1 MTVIYIVRH
10 ALTDAH
16 EKRTVLSWTPGI
28 VLNLTGRKQ
37 AFSVAEAI
45 KDIELDGIISSPIE
59 RAYETASIIA
69 ESKGMSVIREGKFSE
84 WNMGIWTG
92 KHFDEVREQY
102 PKEFVVWRTKPH
114 ILEVESGETLTK
126 VAERMYSGL
135 LHWATKYEGKKIL
148 IVSHKDPIRAL
159 LTKILK
165 TSVENIKLFE
175 IEMASISRITYRN
188 NTFVVELINLI
199 PWKPIHTW

>member
-16 EKRTVLSWTPGI
+16 QKRTVLSWTPGI
-28 VLNLTGRKQ
+28 VLNLEGRKQ
-37 AFSVAEAI
+37 AFRVAEAI
-45 KDIELDGIISSPIE
+45 KDVELDEIISSPIE

-69 ESKGMSVIREGKFSE
+69 QSKGMNVVKDGRFSE

-92 KHFDEVREQY
+92 RHFDEVKREY
-102 PKEFVVWRTKPH
+102 PEEFSIWRKKPH
-114 ILEVESGETLTK
+114 TLEVKGGETLDR
-126 VAERMYSGL
+126 VAERMYNGL
-135 LHWATKYEGKKIL
+135 LNWANKCPEKTIL

-165 TSVENIKLFE
+165 TDVEHIRSFE
-175 IEMASISRITYRN
+175 IEMASLSRITYRD
-188 NTFVVELINLI
+188 NTFAIDLLNLI